1 MKQPYIIFEEDTSQ
15 TFIGREEN
23 SMLGFKASKR
33 RLTLLLGVN
42 AAGDFKLK
50 LMLIYHPLNSGALKN
65 QAKCTLPILY
75 KWRDKSWMT
84 AYLFTTQLTDYFE
97 VTIEVYCSGK
107 KDFFQNITV
116 IVKAPSHSRALMEM
130 YNEGHGVF
138 MPDNKYLFCSPWVR
152 NDFKSYYSRNTFCK
166 SIAAIDC
173 DSSDE
178 SCQSQLK
185 IAPKKFTILDAIN
198 NNHGKWLKYQQ

>member
-1 MKQPYIIFEEDTSQ
+1 
-15 TFIGREEN
+15 
-23 SMLGFKASKR
+23 MLGFKASKH

-50 LMLIYHPLNSGALKN
+50 LILIYHPLNSGALKN

-75 KWRDKSWMT
+75 KWRDKAWMT

-97 VTIEVYCSGK
+97 ATIEVYCSGK

-130 YNEGHGVF
+130 YNEGHGVSCLII
-138 MPDNKYLFCSPWVR
+138 NIHS
-152 NDFKSYYSRNTFCK
+152 
-166 SIAAIDC
+166 AAHGSGMI
-173 DSSDE
+173 SSHIIQE
-178 SCQSQLK
+178 IHFVSL
-185 IAPKKFTILDAIN
+185 
-198 NNHGKWLKYQQ
+198 